1 MFHLL
6 LQGEGHSLRDLGTS
20 MYKEDVTNRLE
31 QVVSVLEGLKLVQK
45 KMFRVENIRHVTY
58 AYVGPNIAAIMRENE
73 FSLYKKQ
80 ADLKETIIPV
90 NKLDVGSFLFL
101 PYLQQRN
108 SLENRLK

>member
-1 MFHLL
+1 M
-6 LQGEGHSLRDLGTS
+6 QGEGHSLHDLGTS
-20 MYKEDVTNRLE
+20 MYEEDVTNRLE

-45 KMFRVENIRHVTY
+45 KTFRVQDIHHVTY
-58 AYVGPNIAAIMRENE
+58 AYVGPNIAAMVRENE

-90 NKLDVGSFLFL
+90 DRLNVGPFLFL

-108 SLENRLK
+108 ALENRLE